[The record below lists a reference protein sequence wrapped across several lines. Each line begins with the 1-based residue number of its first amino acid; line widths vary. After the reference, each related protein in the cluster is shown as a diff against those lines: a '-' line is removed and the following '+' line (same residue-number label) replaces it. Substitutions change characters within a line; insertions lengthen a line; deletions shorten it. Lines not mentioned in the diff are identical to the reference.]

1 MTMLRR
7 FVRSEYFLL
16 VALIFASLSLAAMT
30 LTSYGESWDE
40 YNFYLYA
47 KESLSAYT
55 NIGNPNF
62 ILFFHDPTLRY
73 YGPWFLML
81 IVLVSKL
88 LPQLIISDIAH
99 MMTFLFFQA
108 GIVIFYLLA
117 RRWFERLP
125 AFGATLLFAT
135 QPILWGHA
143 FINARDIPF
152 LVGFLATIYFGLR
165 MIDSLSVADL
175 MKMESQPDSL
185 TPLIRADVAT
195 WAFPAR
201 IILPL
206 GLLAG
211 LPVFAWWSATL
222 VTRWEAAAIRFAD
235 TTSARELDLYL
246 RPLLAQF
253 WGITIFSVLSLVW
266 LCLLFLPIMPR
277 TRAYLWNTE
286 LHPVVVHLGHYV
298 RNRDFIIASFFLGL
312 AIATRILGAAT
323 GVLIILLLFRKH
335 GRGASLAMFAYV
347 LFSLPVVYVTWPYLW
362 SEPLLRLLI
371 TLRVMLKFPWPGM
384 VLFDGALYAG
394 NELPRFYL
402 LKLLFYQLTEPAI
415 LLTASAIG
423 IVLWQ
428 IYRKQVQA
436 ELVLLAALWFGLPV
450 AAAVLGRPYLYDNF
464 RQLLFALPP
473 LFLLSGVALEW
484 LFCKIQKTVVSVAV
498 MVILVLPG
506 VCGAAAVHPYEY
518 IYYNSF
524 AGGVAGAQGRYEL
537 DYWGASMRAMAH
549 YVNANLPQGASVVV
563 WGPAAPFWSYARS
576 DLKVYDSRDES
587 HPTSDFY
594 AVILRRARM
603 ELEYYPSLAALYVVT
618 VRGVPLATLKYVEP

>member
-1 MTMLRR
+1 MLRR
-7 FVRSEYFLL
+7 FVRSEYFPL
-16 VALIFASLSLAAMT
+16 VILIAASLSLAALT

-40 YNFYLYA
+40 YNFSLYA

-62 ILFFHDPTLRY
+62 ILLFHDPTLRY

-81 IVLVSKL
+81 IMLASKL
-88 LPQLIISDIAH
+88 FPQFIISDFAH
-99 MMTFLFFQA
+99 LMTFLVFQA

-125 AFGATLLFAT
+125 ALGATLLFAT
-135 QPILWGHA
+135 QPVLWGHA

-152 LVGFLATIYFGLR
+152 LVGFLATIYFGLH
-165 MIDSLSVADL
+165 MIDSLSVDDL
-175 MKMESQPDSL
+175 MKTESNPDSS
-185 TPLIRADVAT
+185 TPLIRADAAAWV
-195 WAFPAR
+195 FPAR

-206 GLLAG
+206 SLLAG
-211 LPVFAWWSATL
+211 LMVFAWLSATL
-222 VTRWEAAAIRFAD
+222 VTRWQAAAIQFAD

-246 RPLLAQF
+246 RPVLAKF
-253 WGITIFSVLSLVW
+253 WSGVIFVSFSLAWILIFFLS
-266 LCLLFLPIMPR
+266 FMPR
-277 TRAYLWNTE
+277 TRTHLWNAE
-286 LHPVVVHLGHYV
+286 LRPAVVRLAHYA

-312 AIATRILGAAT
+312 AIATRILGAAA
-323 GVLIILLLFRKH
+323 GVLVILLLFRKH

-371 TLRVMLKFPWPGM
+371 TLRVMLKFPWPGT

-415 LLTASAIG
+415 LLAVLAVG
-423 IVLWQ
+423 IALWQ

-436 ELVLLAALWFGLPV
+436 ELLLVVVLWFGLPV

-464 RQLLFALPP
+464 RQLLFVLPP

-484 LFCKIQKTVVSVAV
+484 LFRKIQKTAVSVAV
-498 MVILVLPG
+498 LVILIVPG
-506 VCGAAAVHPYEY
+506 VWGAAVLHPYEY

-524 AGGVAGAQGRYEL
+524 AGGVVGAQGRYEL
-537 DYWGASMRAMAH
+537 DYWGTSMRAMAQ
-549 YVNANLPQGASVVV
+549 YANANLPQGVSVVV
-563 WGPAAPFWSYARS
+563 WGPPAPFWRYARP
-576 DLKVYDSRDES
+576 DLKVYDSRDDS
-587 HPTSDFY
+587 RPASDFY

-603 ELEYYPSLAALYVVT
+603 ELEYYPSLAALHVVT
-618 VRGVPLATLKYVEP
+618 VQGVPLAALKYIEP